1 MMMPSMLPKYAQL
14 MQLIQEKI
22 QQGAWGIN
30 QQLPNEDELARMFQM
45 SRGTVRK
52 AMSELQHQGIIRK
65 EQGRGTFV
73 NAPKPFLN
81 GFSLVEFGQYQHLQQ
96 RVPST
101 RTLIFE
107 RIPATNLMAKRL
119 DLPLHHPVWHVV
131 QLQLA
136 DHLPQVYEERFFDAS
151 FCPAL
156 TAHEL
161 EQSSIHTLLVERYQ
175 IPLVRLAHTIEV
187 TTLPAD
193 KWEVFDVTQPINAF
207 QVERLSFTQKHG
219 RIFPAVWYYALYRA
233 DDFQFVAQFK
243 TSI

>member
-1 MMMPSMLPKYAQL
+1 MPPTIPKYAQL

-22 QQGAWGIN
+22 QQGVWGIN
-30 QQLPNEDELARMFQM
+30 QQLPNEDELVRMFQM

-52 AMSELQHQGIIRK
+52 GMSELQHQGIIRK

-81 GFSLVEFGQYQHLQQ
+81 GFSVVEFGQYQHLQQ
-96 RVPST
+96 RVPKT
-101 RTLIFE
+101 RTLILE
-107 RIPATNLMAKRL
+107 QILATQVIAKRL
-119 DLPLHHPVWHVV
+119 DLPLHHPVWHLI

-136 DHLPQVYEERFFDAS
+136 DDVPQVYEERYFDVS
-151 FCPAL
+151 LCPTL
-156 TAHEL
+156 TAQEL
-161 EQSSIHTLLVERYQ
+161 EQSSIHTLLVERYH

-187 TTLPAD
+187 MTLPAD
-193 KWEVFDVTQPINAF
+193 KWAVFEVSQSINAF
-207 QVERLSFTQKHG
+207 QVERLSYTQKQG
-219 RIFPAVWYYALYRA
+219 RIFPAVSYYALYRA